1 MFNSNKYFIMP
12 KAENKHNESEEDII
26 HSVKNQTI
34 EEYHSDETSIDMGQR
49 HGLSEGERAISGQ
62 KRICY
67 CYGRICA
74 WCEHR
79 FMPFCLVIIYIIVYL
94 IGYYSGFISNCLC
107 SGSDL

>member
-62 KRICY
+62 KRICFCVGY
-67 CYGRICA
+67 TQGLCK
-74 WCEHR
+74 HR
-79 FMPFCLVIIYIIVYL
+79 FLPYFLIFMYPMVYL
-94 IGYYSGFISNCLC
+94 IGYYSGYISNCIC
-107 SGSDL
+107 DGS